1 MAEDNKV
8 ANFIDTLDKGDNA
21 NAGEIFKDALRDKVA
36 DALDAQ
42 RVEVAKNI
50 FSGAT
55 AMPHSDP
62 KPVVTDPAERTDVVM
77 NTDGKPIEFTP
88 NGNEH
93 PTPTAE
99 VPEAPVRDESK
110 PTT

>member
-8 ANFIDTLDKGDNA
+8 ANFIDTLDKDDNA

-36 DALDAQ
+36 GALDAQ
-42 RVEVAKNI
+42 RIDVAKNI
-50 FSGAT
+50 FSGVT
-55 AMPHSDP
+55 PMPHSDP
-62 KPVVTDPAERTDVVM
+62 KPVVADPGERTDVIM
-77 NTDGKPIEFTP
+77 NTDGKPIEFVP
-88 NGNEH
+88 NGNEQ

-99 VPEAPVRDESK
+99 VPKAPSSDESN

>member
-62 KPVVTDPAERTDVVM
+62 KPVVTDPAERTVVVM
-77 NTDGKPIEFTP
+77 NTDGQPVQFVP
-88 NGNEH
+88 NGNEQ

-99 VPEAPVRDESK
+99 VPEAPVSDESK